1 MKCYSNISSNISNYC
16 DNNKKN
22 NNNNDN
28 HSDDSNNNNNNNYS
42 DDNSNKSIKYIIAK
56 LENEYKMQYYDIKK
70 LLKFCLKV
78 DDKYLIIHNIDNLDE
93 KIVKQIFIYA
103 ERIKSGIPIQYLINE
118 QDFMGQT
125 FYVNKNVLIPQPDT
139 EIVVQCAINKIKEL
153 IDRKVKAKNI
163 ITDNIIDKTID
174 KTTDNTDINTND
186 LIDENYTNVERTIR
200 NKKIKILDLCT
211 GSGAIGI
218 SIKKY
223 FGESVDVT
231 LSDISKDALDVAK
244 LNAKNIL
251 SNKNILSTKK
261 ILNTK
266 KVLNSLEKFLNS
278 SEKILNSSGKID
290 KNYPIENSNEAEYDV
305 NFVQSDMFHNIK
317 DKFDLIVSNPPYIRS
332 KLIDELDED
341 VKNEP
346 HIALD
351 GGSDG
356 LKFYKIIKSEI
367 NNFLNKDGYLILE
380 IGYDQKEE
388 VQKMFENS
396 ECIKDYAGNDRV
408 IIWKR

>member
-1 MKCYSNISSNISNYC
+1 MKCYIAIN
-16 DNNKKN
+16 
-22 NNNNDN
+22 
-28 HSDDSNNNNNNNYS
+28 
-42 DDNSNKSIKYIIAK
+42 YIIAK

-78 DDKYLIIHNIDNLDE
+78 DDKYLIIHNNDNLDE
-93 KIVKQIFIYA
+93 KIVKQIFTYA

-153 IDRKVKAKNI
+153 IDRKEIVTNI
-163 ITDNIIDKTID
+163 TKDTTDKTDKIDK
-174 KTTDNTDINTND
+174 KDINTND

-200 NKKIKILDLCT
+200 SKKIKILDLCT

-251 SNKNILSTKK
+251 STKK
-261 ILNTK
+261 ILN
-266 KVLNSLEKFLNS
+266 S
-278 SEKILNSSGKID
+278 SDKIE
-290 KNYPIENSNEAEYDV
+290 KNYPIENSNEVEYDV
-305 NFVQSDMFHNIK
+305 NFVQSDMFQNIK
-317 DKFDLIVSNPPYIRS
+317 DNFDVIVSNPPYIRS

-356 LKFYKIIKSEI
+356 LRFYKIIKSEI

>member
-1 MKCYSNISSNISNYC
+1 MKCYIAIN
-16 DNNKKN
+16 
-22 NNNNDN
+22 
-28 HSDDSNNNNNNNYS
+28 
-42 DDNSNKSIKYIIAK
+42 YIIAK

-78 DDKYLIIHNIDNLDE
+78 DDKYLIIHNNDNLDE
-93 KIVKQIFIYA
+93 KIVKQIFTYA

-139 EIVVQCAINKIKEL
+139 EIVVQCAINKIEKL

-200 NKKIKILDLCT
+200 SKKIKILDLCT

-251 SNKNILSTKK
+251 STKK
-261 ILNTK
+261 ILN
-266 KVLNSLEKFLNS
+266 S
-278 SEKILNSSGKID
+278 SDKIE

-305 NFVQSDMFHNIK
+305 NFVQSDMFQNIK
-317 DKFDLIVSNPPYIRS
+317 DNFDVIVSNPPYIRS

-356 LKFYKIIKSEI
+356 LRFYKIIKSEI

>member
-1 MKCYSNISSNISNYC
+1 MEYYSN
-16 DNNKKN
+16 K
-22 NNNNDN
+22 NNDN
-28 HSDDSNNNNNNNYS
+28 SDCNNNNYNN
-42 DDNSNKSIKYIIAK
+42 DNSNNRDIAIRKVIAK

-78 DDKYLIIHNIDNLDE
+78 DDKYLIIHNNDNLDE
-93 KIVKQIFIYA
+93 KIVKQIFTYA

-200 NKKIKILDLCT
+200 SKKIKILDLCT

-251 SNKNILSTKK
+251 STKK
-261 ILNTK
+261 ILN
-266 KVLNSLEKFLNS
+266 SSDKFLNS
-278 SEKILNSSGKID
+278 SEKILISSGKILSSSD
-290 KNYPIENSNEAEYDV
+290 KIEKNYPIEKSNEAEYDV
-305 NFVQSDMFHNIK
+305 NFVQSDMFQNIK
-317 DKFDLIVSNPPYIRS
+317 DNFDVIVSNPPYIRS

-356 LKFYKIIKSEI
+356 LRFYKIIKSEI

>member
-1 MKCYSNISSNISNYC
+1 MKCYIAIN
-16 DNNKKN
+16 
-22 NNNNDN
+22 
-28 HSDDSNNNNNNNYS
+28 
-42 DDNSNKSIKYIIAK
+42 YIIAK

-78 DDKYLIIHNIDNLDE
+78 DDKYLIIHNNDNLDE

-139 EIVVQCAINKIKEL
+139 EIVVQCAINKIKKL
-153 IDRKVKAKNI
+153 IDRKEIATNI
-163 ITDNIIDKTID
+163 TTDKTD
-174 KTTDNTDINTND
+174 KTDINTND
-186 LIDENYTNVERTIR
+186 LIDEHYTNVKKTIR
-200 NKKIKILDLCT
+200 KKKIKILDLCT

-251 SNKNILSTKK
+251 STKK
-261 ILNTK
+261 ILN
-266 KVLNSLEKFLNS
+266 S
-278 SEKILNSSGKID
+278 SRKILNSSGKILNSSGKSE

-305 NFVQSDMFHNIK
+305 NFVQSDMFQNIK
-317 DKFDLIVSNPPYIRS
+317 DNFDVIVSNPPYIRS

-356 LKFYKIIKSEI
+356 LRFYKIIKSEI

>member
-1 MKCYSNISSNISNYC
+1 MKCYIAIN
-16 DNNKKN
+16 
-22 NNNNDN
+22 
-28 HSDDSNNNNNNNYS
+28 
-42 DDNSNKSIKYIIAK
+42 YIIAK

-78 DDKYLIIHNIDNLDE
+78 DDKYLIIHNNDNLDE

-103 ERIKSGIPIQYLINE
+103 ERIKNGIPIQYLINE

-153 IDRKVKAKNI
+153 IDRKEIATNI
-163 ITDNIIDKTID
+163 TTDKTD
-174 KTTDNTDINTND
+174 KTDINTND
-186 LIDENYTNVERTIR
+186 LIDEHYTNVKKTIR
-200 NKKIKILDLCT
+200 KKKIKILDLCT

-251 SNKNILSTKK
+251 STKK
-261 ILNTK
+261 ILN
-266 KVLNSLEKFLNS
+266 S
-278 SEKILNSSGKID
+278 SRKILNSSGKILNSSGKSE

-305 NFVQSDMFHNIK
+305 NFVQSDMFQNIK
-317 DKFDLIVSNPPYIRS
+317 DNFDVIVSNPPYIRS

-356 LKFYKIIKSEI
+356 LRFYKIIKSEI

>member
-1 MKCYSNISSNISNYC
+1 MLKIFLVLKIFLAFNFATSS
-16 DNNKKN
+16 
-22 NNNNDN
+22 
-28 HSDDSNNNNNNNYS
+28 
-42 DDNSNKSIKYIIAK
+42 
-56 LENEYKMQYYDIKK
+56 
-70 LLKFCLKV
+70 
-78 DDKYLIIHNIDNLDE
+78 
-93 KIVKQIFIYA
+93 
-103 ERIKSGIPIQYLINE
+103 
-118 QDFMGQT
+118 
-125 FYVNKNVLIPQPDT
+125 
-139 EIVVQCAINKIKEL
+139 
-153 IDRKVKAKNI
+153 
-163 ITDNIIDKTID
+163 
-174 KTTDNTDINTND
+174 
-186 LIDENYTNVERTIR
+186 
-200 NKKIKILDLCT
+200 
-211 GSGAIGI
+211 
-218 SIKKY
+218 
-223 FGESVDVT
+223 
-231 LSDISKDALDVAK
+231 AK
-244 LNAKNIL
+244 LNA
-251 SNKNILSTKK
+251 KNILSTKK

-266 KVLNSLEKFLNS
+266 NISNTKKVLDS
-278 SEKILNSSGKID
+278 SERNLNSSGKIE

-317 DKFDLIVSNPPYIRS
+317 DNFDVIVSNPPYIRS

>member
-153 IDRKVKAKNI
+153 IDTKVKAKNI
-163 ITDNIIDKTID
+163 ITENIIDKTTYKI
-174 KTTDNTDINTND
+174 DINTND
-186 LIDENYTNVERTIR
+186 LIDENYTNVEKTIR
-200 NKKIKILDLCT
+200 SKKIKILDLCT

-251 SNKNILSTKK
+251 STKK

-266 KVLNSLEKFLNS
+266 NISNTKKVLNSSEKFLNS

-305 NFVQSDMFHNIK
+305 NFVQSDMFQNIK
-317 DKFDLIVSNPPYIRS
+317 DNFDVIVSNPPYIRS

-408 IIWKR
+408 VIWKR

>member
-153 IDRKVKAKNI
+153 IDTKVKAKNI
-163 ITDNIIDKTID
+163 ITENIIDKTTYKI
-174 KTTDNTDINTND
+174 DINTND
-186 LIDENYTNVERTIR
+186 LIDENYTNVEKTIR
-200 NKKIKILDLCT
+200 SKKIKILDLCT

-251 SNKNILSTKK
+251 STKK

-266 KVLNSLEKFLNS
+266 NISNTKKVLNSSEKFLNS

-305 NFVQSDMFHNIK
+305 NFVQSDMFQNIK
-317 DKFDLIVSNPPYIRS
+317 DNFDVIVSNPPYIRS

>member
-1 MKCYSNISSNISNYC
+1 MKCYIAIN
-16 DNNKKN
+16 
-22 NNNNDN
+22 
-28 HSDDSNNNNNNNYS
+28 
-42 DDNSNKSIKYIIAK
+42 YIIAK

-78 DDKYLIIHNIDNLDE
+78 DDKYLIIHNNDNLDE
-93 KIVKQIFIYA
+93 KIVKQIFTYA

-200 NKKIKILDLCT
+200 SKKIKILDLCT

-251 SNKNILSTKK
+251 STKK
-261 ILNTK
+261 ILN
-266 KVLNSLEKFLNS
+266 S
-278 SEKILNSSGKID
+278 SD
-290 KNYPIENSNEAEYDV
+290 KIENSNEAEYDV
-305 NFVQSDMFHNIK
+305 NFVQSDMFQNIK
-317 DKFDLIVSNPPYIRS
+317 DNFDVIVSNPPYIRS

-356 LKFYKIIKSEI
+356 LRFYKIIKSEI